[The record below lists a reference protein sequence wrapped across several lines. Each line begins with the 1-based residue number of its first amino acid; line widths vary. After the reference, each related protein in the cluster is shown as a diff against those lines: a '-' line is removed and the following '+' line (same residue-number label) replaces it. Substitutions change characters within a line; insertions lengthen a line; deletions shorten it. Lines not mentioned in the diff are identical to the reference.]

1 MPVAAQ
7 LQRRP
12 SNSHHNYRGNPSLT
26 LDSANDERANE
37 TGRNDAVVTAHHGT
51 NPAVL
56 IGITL
61 PASREN
67 SLLLVSCTRRIS
79 PLKQTPIA
87 LADIAPR
94 RRRHALSIPGTPAY
108 RKREA

>member
-1 MPVAAQ
+1 MRRRPVWPQWREDCEHTRTASAFTRQTKRLVPSAGLPMPVAAQ

-56 IGITL
+56 IL
-61 PASREN
+61 
-67 SLLLVSCTRRIS
+67 SLIHISEPTR
-79 PLKQTPIA
+79 L
-87 LADIAPR
+87 
-94 RRRHALSIPGTPAY
+94 LSISYA
-108 RKREA
+108 